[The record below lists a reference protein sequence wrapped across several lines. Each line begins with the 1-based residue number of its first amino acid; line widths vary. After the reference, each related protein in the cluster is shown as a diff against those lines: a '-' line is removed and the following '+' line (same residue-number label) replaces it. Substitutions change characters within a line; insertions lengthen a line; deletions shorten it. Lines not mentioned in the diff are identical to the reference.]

1 MKHSNFHLC
10 QGNFIENLMPRV
22 KLIIAY
28 NKCLNIDYYW
38 FLQKK
43 YLVGDSL
50 QCDLP
55 LAIKKILIITS
66 FGRVS
71 FLDETIAHF
80 GKVSKQ
86 NILTFFET
94 SIGVP
99 SKIWGC
105 PSLYIKQGTTSCKS
119 IIQTWVSEILTI
131 LPKMIAARW
140 LMNINTWIF

>member
-1 MKHSNFHLC
+1 MFEHRL
-10 QGNFIENLMPRV
+10 L
-22 KLIIAY
+22 LI
-28 NKCLNIDYYW
+28 
-38 FLQKK
+38 FTKK
-43 YLVGDSL
+43 YLAGDSL

-55 LAIKKILIITS
+55 LVIKKILIITS

-94 SIGVP
+94 SIGVL

-105 PSLYIKQGTTSCKS
+105 
-119 IIQTWVSEILTI
+119 
-131 LPKMIAARW
+131 LPFISNKEQHHVKVLFKHGCQKFDCFVKNGCWKMAHEY
-140 LMNINTWIF
+140 

>member
-1 MKHSNFHLC
+1 MLEHRL
-10 QGNFIENLMPRV
+10 L
-22 KLIIAY
+22 LIFTKIY
-28 NKCLNIDYYW
+28 I
-38 FLQKK
+38 
-43 YLVGDSL
+43 VGDSL

-80 GKVSKQ
+80 GKIYKQ
-86 NILTFFET
+86 FFET

-105 PSLYIKQGTTSCKS
+105 LPFISNKEQHHVKVLFKHGCKEFDYF
-119 IIQTWVSEILTI
+119 TKNGCW
-131 LPKMIAARW
+131 KMTREY
-140 LMNINTWIF
+140 

>member
-1 MKHSNFHLC
+1 MFEHRLLLSFT
-10 QGNFIENLMPRV
+10 
-22 KLIIAY
+22 
-28 NKCLNIDYYW
+28 
-38 FLQKK
+38 KK

-80 GKVSKQ
+80 GKSLQTKYA
-86 NILTFFET
+86 NIFCNIHWVT
-94 SIGVP
+94 

-105 PSLYIKQGTTSCKS
+105 
-119 IIQTWVSEILTI
+119 
-131 LPKMIAARW
+131 LPFISNKEQHHVKVLFKHGCQKFDYFVKNGCW
-140 LMNINTWIF
+140 NINTWIF

>member
-1 MKHSNFHLC
+1 
-10 QGNFIENLMPRV
+10 MPRV

-38 FLQKK
+38 FLQKT
-43 YLVGDSL
+43 YLVGGSL
-50 QCDLP
+50 QYDLP

-80 GKVSKQ
+80 EEVSKQ

-94 SIGVP
+94 FIGGAFP
-99 SKIWGC
+99 
-105 PSLYIKQGTTSCKS
+105 LY
-119 IIQTWVSEILTI
+119 QT
-131 LPKMIAARW
+131 RN
-140 LMNINTWIF
+140 NIM